1 MESLIG
7 LVNQIQKVCTM
18 LGDYGGGDNPFSS
31 LWEAL
36 PTIVVVGG
44 QVPPLFSHFFCNFLE
59 RERERIL
66 MQRKFRSQGVIF
78 YRENMS
84 FARERKKVKIF
95 ISVREREREREN
107 VRFQVC
113 FGLKNLCDLQFCTF

>member
-1 MESLIG
+1 
-7 LVNQIQKVCTM
+7 
-18 LGDYGGGDNPFSS
+18 
-31 LWEAL
+31 
-36 PTIVVVGG
+36 
-44 QVPPLFSHFFCNFLE
+44 
-59 RERERIL
+59 

-95 ISVREREREREN
+95 ISVREREREREREC

-113 FGLKNLCDLQFCTF
+113 FGLKNLCDFQFCTF